1 MHTSILRLSLITLFL
16 ILTSC
21 AQMQGSGSSDPE
33 PQAGVEP
40 QAATEYQGNTDFY
53 YDFDDILVPKE
64 MELQTADSFVLET
77 PDAKHGVMVFSGKV
91 EMLSLT
97 NFFINNMMK
106 DNWVLLSA
114 FKSKRT
120 ILLFEKPS
128 KYCVVNITD
137 GKFKT
142 LLEIWVSPHNASG
155 SQIISSTM

>member
-1 MHTSILRLSLITLFL
+1 MHTAILRFTLFVL
-16 ILTSC
+16 VLFAFSC
-21 AQMQGSGSSDPE
+21 AQMQGSSDPAPPSGAE
-33 PQAGVEP
+33 HQEVA
-40 QAATEYQGNTDFY
+40 EYQGNTDFY

-64 MELQTADSFVLET
+64 MELQSPESFILET
-77 PDAKHGVMVFSGKV
+77 PGAKHGVMVFSGKV
-91 EMLSLT
+91 EVLSLT

-128 KYCVVNITD
+128 RYCVINITD

-142 LLEIWVSPHNASG
+142 MLEIWVSPHHGSG
-155 SQIISSTM
+155 SQIISSAN